1 MCGRYIDPNLRGTEF
16 ELSEI
21 KIDPFPRRYN
31 IKPTQDAIALRS
43 LNSDAVLMR
52 WWFIPFWHK
61 GEAKDWKA
69 TTFNARIEEAAKK
82 PTFRNAW
89 KSGRC
94 LIPAGGYYEWT
105 GEKGHKQPHVILS
118 AGNEETLWF
127 AGLSSHWNDIHTC
140 AILTRPANACVEQV
154 HNRMP
159 VILNSDER
167 EAWMGGTDGAGIGA
181 DAILKHHPVKRF
193 GMRDDGPEL
202 VEEM

>member
-1 MCGRYIDPNLRGTEF
+1 
-16 ELSEI
+16 
-21 KIDPFPRRYN
+21 
-31 IKPTQDAIALRS
+31 
-43 LNSDAVLMR
+43 
-52 WWFIPFWHK
+52 
-61 GEAKDWKA
+61 
-69 TTFNARIEEAAKK
+69 EAAKK

-167 EAWMGGTDGAGIGA
+167 EAWMGGTDDAGIGA